1 MAATVGIIHTSF
13 VSVDDLKAL
22 FAEIVPE
29 VGLVNIVDDS
39 LLRDVMASGSVT
51 PAIARRM
58 CGYAA
63 NLESLGV
70 DLILSQCSSVGE
82 AAELAANQVS
92 IPVLRIDR
100 PMADEAVRQGTCI
113 TVVATVA
120 STVGPSVRIVRRAAE
135 EAGRKV
141 EVRELLVDG
150 ALKILLEK
158 KDRELHNRLVLE
170 AIRSAEKTS
179 DVIVLAQGSM
189 VVLLPLLKNVS
200 VPVLT
205 SPRLAVK
212 RVRAMLESAGKLP
225 SRG

>member
-22 FAEIVPE
+22 FAEIAPE
-29 VGLVNIVDDS
+29 VRLVNIVDDS

-92 IPVLRIDR
+92 IPILRIDR
-100 PMADEAVRQGTCI
+100 PMADEAVRQGTRI
-113 TVVATVA
+113 SVVATVA

-158 KDRELHNRLVLE
+158 RDRELHNRLVLE

-189 VVLLPLLKNVS
+189 VVLLPLLINVS